1 MQLVLPH
8 RSRVAPQSF
17 FLAASC
23 PETAAPAE
31 AGGLPRPSWLAFG
44 FTAMTWR
51 PGHSECRARLRW
63 DELSV
68 PCHVYRRTREEVLQV
83 PNSLGFL
90 LAWLCWP
97 RAVEPSCCF
106 LYLHGFPDQSL
117 DHRKELSSYGQLRPT
132 LPRRLAAQL
141 LDARPEAAFAAFNF
155 SGTPGSDASC
165 PFRDKTV
172 TQELSDTL
180 AMISYLRER
189 WPGLPI
195 HVIGISTGA
204 IVASLLRGVGAIGDI
219 TITTI
224 AGLKNVQRGF
234 CFDFDT
240 VQQQAFDSDGEC
252 WKEFWLPRESLSN
265 PPEAKF
271 NVLGSNSGSEGSDS
285 ERWEKAHLPLAA
297 AYREDFLKLDLS
309 TAISAG
315 TAPLLVLHGDRDRS
329 VPLENGQELFE
340 AAAHPK
346 ELLVL
351 KGGDHL
357 LRSSKTASKA
367 GRAILDFTSKYP
379 RGDTVDEH

>member
-1 MQLVLPH
+1 
-8 RSRVAPQSF
+8 S
-17 FLAASC
+17 
-23 PETAAPAE
+23 
-31 AGGLPRPSWLAFG
+31 GGLGLPGPPWLAVG

-51 PGHSECRARLRW
+51 PSHCECGTRPRW
-63 DELSV
+63 DEISV
-68 PCHVYRRTREEVLQV
+68 PCHVYRNTREEVLQV
-83 PNSLGFL
+83 PNSLGSL
-90 LAWLCWP
+90 LAWLCRP
-97 RAVEPSCCF
+97 RSVEPSCCF

-132 LPRRLAAQL
+132 LPQRLAAQL
-141 LDARPEAAFAAFNF
+141 LAARPEAAFAAFNF

-204 IVASLLRGVGAIGDI
+204 IVASLLRGVDTVGDI

-224 AGLKNVQRGF
+224 AGLKNVQRGL
-234 CFDFDT
+234 CFDFDK

-252 WKEFWLPRESLSN
+252 WKEFWLPRESPSN

-271 NVLGSNSGSEGSDS
+271 DGVCSNTVSEGS

-297 AYREDFLKLDLS
+297 AYREDFLKLDLP
-309 TAISAG
+309 TAISTG

-329 VPLENGQELFE
+329 VPLENGQAWVAASLSYEL
-340 AAAHPK
+340 
-346 ELLVL
+346 
-351 KGGDHL
+351 
-357 LRSSKTASKA
+357 KTTCPAT
-367 GRAILDFTSKYP
+367 GI
-379 RGDTVDEH
+379 